1 MPDLYQKRQTVNGK
15 DAQQEARRAMQKNQL
30 RIIDEDG
37 KLRRREHDLEM
48 KKKELEQAK
57 KNIEKFD
64 TEISNLQRK
73 EVDAEKDIIT
83 IERDI
88 TLQKNIIKKLE
99 YDSEKFREEAYRR
112 DRSGDI

>member
-30 RIIDEDG
+30 LIIDEDG

-48 KKKELEQAK
+48 KRKELEQVK

-64 TEISNLQRK
+64 MEISNLQRK
-73 EVDAEKDIIT
+73 EVDAEKDITT

-88 TLQKNIIKKLE
+88 MSQKNLIKKLE
-99 YDSEKFREEAYRR
+99 YDSEKFREDAFRR
-112 DRSGDI
+112 DKMGDA